1 MESTELLEYF
11 FIVIGICIAFA
22 ALREVFTWYWKLN
35 TIVKSLEKL
44 NAIQE
49 LLHLQLY
56 VKLDNEITVIHKITK
71 KEQKVTMRSFLKSDM
86 KDKFTIK

>member
-35 TIVKSLEKL
+35 TIVKSLDKL
-44 NAIQE
+44 NDIQE
-49 LLHLQLY
+49 LLYLQVY
-56 VKLDNEITVIHKITK
+56 DKLDDEITIVHKITK
-71 KEQKVTMRSFLKSDM
+71 KEGMTTMRSFLNSPN
-86 KDKFTIK
+86 KDQYTIK

>member
-11 FIVIGICIAFA
+11 FIVIGICISFA
-22 ALREVFTWYWKLN
+22 VLREVFTWYWKLN

-49 LLHLQLY
+49 LLYLQ
-56 VKLDNEITVIHKITK
+56 VHDRLDDEIIIVHKITK
-71 KEQKVTMRSFLKSDM
+71 KEGMTTMRSFLNSPK
-86 KDKFTIK
+86 KDQYTIK

>member
-1 MESTELLEYF
+1 MESSELLEYF

-22 ALREVFTWYWKLN
+22 VLRETFTWYWKLN

-56 VKLDNEITVIHKITK
+56 DKLDDEITFIHKITK
-71 KEQKVTMRSFLKSDM
+71 KEEKATMRSFLNSDI
-86 KDKFTIK
+86 KNKFTIK

>member
-1 MESTELLEYF
+1 MEATELLEYF

-22 ALREVFTWYWKLN
+22 VLREVFTWYWKLN

-49 LLHLQLY
+49 LLYFQVHDR
-56 VKLDNEITVIHKITK
+56 LDDEIIIVHKITK
-71 KEQKVTMRSFLKSDM
+71 KEGMTTMRSFLNSPK
-86 KDKFTIK
+86 KDQYTIK

>member
-1 MESTELLEYF
+1 MEATELLEYF

-22 ALREVFTWYWKLN
+22 VLREVFTWYWKLN

-49 LLHLQLY
+49 LLYFQVHDR
-56 VKLDNEITVIHKITK
+56 LDDEIIIVHKITK
-71 KEQKVTMRSFLKSDM
+71 KKGMTTMRSFLNSPK
-86 KDKFTIK
+86 KDQYTIK